1 MHLTQ
6 FTDYSLRVLIYLGL
20 HQDRM
25 VSISEIS
32 EAYDISRNH
41 LLKVVHHLSK
51 AGVIDGVR
59 GRGGGLQLARKPED
73 IKLGQVVRLTEPD
86 LNLVEC
92 FSEADNTCP
101 IASSCRLKR
110 VLADGVKAF
119 LNELDKYSIAELIR
133 NQRQLT
139 KLLA

>member
-25 VSISEIS
+25 VSICEIS

-59 GRGGGLQLARKPED
+59 GRGGGLQLARKPEE

-92 FSEADNTCP
+92 FWEADNTCP

-119 LNELDKYSIAELIR
+119 LNELDKYSIAELIL